1 MIEEWTYELQRRKK
15 RFVYDWCGLCAC
27 TLYKCRFC
35 IRAGIA
41 KVFADKY
48 GVKIDLLTRC
58 AKNEWD
64 GNGRCELSGS
74 NMAEDGTGCWIVA
87 NLVTKE
93 KCYHKPAYDTLR
105 QALLN
110 MRCKLLAHGLKRV
123 GMPLIGCGLDGL
135 EWNKVSKI
143 IKEVF
148 ADTDIEILVC
158 YL

>member
-1 MIEEWTYELQRRKK
+1 MNYREEK
-15 RFVYDWCGLCAC
+15 RDLF
-27 TLYKCRFC
+27 TLGADYVLAHC
-35 IRAGIA
+35 ISADFALGAGIA
-41 KVFADKY
+41 KVFKDKY

-74 NMAEDGTGCWIVA
+74 NMAEDGTGYWIVA

-93 KCYHKPAYDTLR
+93 KCYHKPTYDTLR

-110 MRCKLLAHGLKRV
+110 MRSELSAYGFKRV
-123 GMPLIGCGLDGL
+123 GMPFIGCGIDRLKW
-135 EWNKVSKI
+135 EKVSEI